1 MIIGVGEWIC
11 RRAGDQFRFPVDV
24 VGETDQGGLRGGV
37 GALAE
42 PDVWAAASMSV
53 ICKVRTSVLD
63 GWPRAGRGP
72 GRRRRRHS
80 MQQSEHAEQSL
91 VGVNV
96 IVGRP
101 STVGLALLAEAG
113 AVLGPHAGG
122 VEGGSGW
129 PEGVGNGIDA
139 ALAPPAASRSA

>member
-24 VGETDQGGLRGGV
+24 VGETDQGGLRDGV

-72 GRRRRRHS
+72 GRRRHS
-80 MQQSEHAEQSL
+80 TQQSEHAGQSL
-91 VGVNV
+91 GGVYV
-96 IVGRP
+96 ISGRP
-101 STVGLALLAEAG
+101 STVELALLAETG

-122 VEGGSGW
+122 VEGGNGW